1 MTLNLV
7 TGADGFVGQHLVAE
21 LLKQGEDVVGAV
33 QRTPPRLTTLADE
46 EAARVQWTAMDLERG
61 DTVEAL
67 VDGVDAD
74 RVFHLAGLASPL
86 ASFGEPVSS
95 LRVNV
100 VGTLFLLEALARRRR
115 TGKTDPVILISGS
128 AHVYG
133 AAASRYRPLTEESPL
148 EPLSPY
154 AVSKAAQEMLGL
166 QYHRGFALPVIV
178 TRSFNHTGPGQSPS
192 FVAPHL
198 AAQVHALRQGGGKG
212 AVRLGNADARRDF
225 TDVRDV
231 VRAYVALTDRG
242 RIGEVY
248 NVCSGFSYAV
258 RDLLAVL
265 AGLAGVDVETETDP
279 QSTRPA
285 DVPEMLGSYA
295 RLAADTGWSPQIE
308 IRSSLADLLEEQ
320 GADG

>member
-33 QRTPPRLTTLADE
+33 QQTPPLLTTLSE
-46 EAARVQWTAMDLERG
+46 KEATRVHWTAMDLERP

-67 VDGVDAD
+67 VNGVDAD
-74 RVFHLAGLASPL
+74 RVFHLAGLASPA

-115 TGKTDPVILISGS
+115 TEKTDPTILISGS

-133 AAASRYRPLTEESPL
+133 AAATRYRPLTEESPL

-166 QYHRGFALPVIV
+166 QYHRGYGLSVIV

-198 AAQVHALRQGGGKG
+198 AAQVHGIRQAGGKG
-212 AVRLGNADARRDF
+212 TVRLGDPDARRDF

-231 VRAYVALTDRG
+231 VCAYVALTERG
-242 RIGEVY
+242 RVGEVY
-248 NVCSGFSYAV
+248 NVCSGVSYAAK
-258 RDLLAVL
+258 DLLAVL
-265 AGLAGVDVETETDP
+265 ADLAGVDVHIETDP
-279 QSTRPA
+279 QRTRPG

-295 RLAADTGWSPQIE
+295 RLAADTGWGPQIE
-308 IRSSLADLLEEQ
+308 IRSSLADLLEAQ
-320 GADG
+320 AASG

>member
-1 MTLNLV
+1 VTLNLV

-21 LLKQGEDVVGAV
+21 LLRRGEDVVGAV
-33 QRTPPRLTTLADE
+33 QQTPPRLTTLAE
-46 EAARVQWTAMDLERG
+46 NEAARVQWTAMDLERQ

-67 VDGVDAD
+67 IVGIDAD
-74 RVFHLAGLASPL
+74 RVFHLAGLASPA

-100 VGTLFLLEALARRRR
+100 VGTLFLLEALAKRRR
-115 TGKTDPVILISGS
+115 TQKADPVILISGS

-133 AAASRYRPLTEESPL
+133 SAATRYHPLTEESPL

-166 QYHRGFALPVIV
+166 QYQRGYGLSVIV

-198 AAQVHALRQGGGKG
+198 AAQVHEIRQKGSKG
-212 AVRLGNADARRDF
+212 AVRLGDPHARRDF

-231 VRAYVALTDRG
+231 VCAYVALTERG
-242 RIGEVY
+242 RVGEVY
-248 NVCSGFSYAV
+248 NVCSGAGYAV
-258 RDLLAVL
+258 KDLLAIL
-265 AGLAGVDVETETDP
+265 ADLAGVVVEIETDP
-279 QSTRPA
+279 KSTRPA

-295 RLAADTGWSPQIE
+295 RLAADTGWSPRIE
-308 IRSSLADLLEEQ
+308 IRSSLADLLEAQ
-320 GADG
+320 GGR